1 MIYLTKTGRK
11 EEAFMDER
19 QRKRQRI
26 MRARRRRRKR
36 MIRHTI
42 YACMGIGLALG
53 ILILAGK
60 IRNCYSEAVIAMQG
74 DQKLL
79 LNGENKLE
87 EEHVFT
93 VCIDAGHGGKDIGAN
108 SGNRLEKDDTL
119 EFALELKEKLEQKD
133 IRVVMTRETDDFLK
147 LSDRNQIAN
156 DAQADYF
163 ISIHRNSGKGN
174 GVEEWINAYPDQEAQ
189 MYAEAILS
197 NLDAIGIS
205 GNRGVKKGTQDDATE
220 DYAIN
225 RDSNMPSVILE
236 LGFVNSQTDNEL
248 LDQNLDSYAEAIC
261 EGIWNT
267 WQEIQTESYE
277 TE

>member
-1 MIYLTKTGRK
+1 
-11 EEAFMDER
+11 MDEQ

-36 MIRHTI
+36 MIRRTI
-42 YACMGIGLALG
+42 HACIGIGLAFG
-53 ILILAGK
+53 FLILAGK
-60 IRNCYSEAVIAMQG
+60 IRHYHPDEVASTMEAILNGDSESEA
-74 DQKLL
+74 
-79 LNGENKLE
+79 E

-108 SGNRLEKDDTL
+108 SGKRLEKDDTL
-119 EFALELKEKLEQKD
+119 KLGLALKEKLEQKD

-147 LSDRNQIAN
+147 LSGRNQIAN

-189 MYAEAILS
+189 MYADAILS

-205 GNRGVKKGTQDDATE
+205 RNRGVKKGTQDNATE

-236 LGFVNSQTDNEL
+236 LGFVNSNTDNEL
-248 LDQNLDSYAEAIC
+248 LDQYMDSYAEAIS

-267 WQEIQTESYE
+267 WQEIQKESSDDIE
-277 TE
+277 SI

>member
-1 MIYLTKTGRK
+1 
-11 EEAFMDER
+11 MDEQ

-36 MIRHTI
+36 MIRRTI
-42 YACMGIGLALG
+42 YACIGLGLALG
-53 ILILAGK
+53 VLFLAGK
-60 IRNCYSEAVIAMQG
+60 IRSCYSEAVIAMQ
-74 DQKLL
+74 DDS
-79 LNGENKLE
+79 ENKSE

-119 EFALELKEKLEQKD
+119 ELALELKEKLEQKD

-163 ISIHRNSGKGN
+163 ISIHRNTGKGN

-205 GNRGVKKGTQDDATE
+205 RNRGVKKGTQDDATE

-248 LDQNLDSYAEAIC
+248 LDQNLDSYAEAIS

-267 WQEIQTESYE
+267 WQEIQKESSDE
-277 TE
+277 IESI

>member
-11 EEAFMDER
+11 EDAFMDER

-36 MIRHTI
+36 MIRRTI
-42 YACMGIGLALG
+42 YACIGLGLALG

-74 DQKLL
+74 DPEIL

-87 EEHVFT
+87 EGHVFT

-119 EFALELKEKLEQKD
+119 ELALKLKEKLEQKD

-163 ISIHRNSGKGN
+163 ISIHRNAGKGN

-267 WQEIQTESYE
+267 WQEIQMESSDA
-277 TE
+277 